1 VSSAEG
7 AAPAATKIPEHVHD
21 SEGPVSLVPLD
32 EKSSLAT
39 LLKLEPPAFRTVEET
54 FLQLDYL
61 ADYVRREDLSPLEG
75 RAVSIEPHYV
85 DRDFMADHS
94 VLFAS
99 TLRPPPNYCRRVHFF
114 AGKAA
119 AVQEELMALGPILST
134 KDPSTLEQYER
145 ACDEFSGRCYLGF
158 AVIRPLPASP
168 VGRTVL
174 RLLPSQKPID
184 KSIRELLCTRTYHTH
199 YLGATLTIHGLAF
212 QQQDLGVSRCSTI
225 AIWSALQ
232 KTSESEHLANATPA
246 EITNLASKYRLP
258 FGRPMPSEG
267 LAVDQMCLAVQSL
280 GVSPFLSKVTAFAQ
294 GRSLIFSAT
303 LSAMPCVLVMQKADN
318 SELWHA
324 VTVVGMKL
332 KDHHEIAYIKTAQPA
347 AGDDDSGDLK
357 AVYVQDD
364 RVGPYLRAEV
374 FRSDEG
380 QLRVR
385 MNVHGHRENGIIQ
398 EWIVKQVLVPLHRK
412 VRVSFNDLRSMA
424 VGSLIPEIQ
433 RVVATEDKIAIE
445 DLPGMPTV
453 RFRYWIER
461 GYEYVR
467 RVLKEDV
474 LSEESKTE
482 IRTRFV
488 MPRYVG
494 MIRLTSERFGRIDVL
509 VDTTSPRPN
518 YLWLAIL
525 ANRSDDDSGRLRDT
539 IAEYIA
545 EMASSPS
552 FDPLAEQY
560 RCAYFG

>member
-1 VSSAEG
+1 MLSAEG
-7 AAPAATKIPEHVHD
+7 TPAATKI
-21 SEGPVSLVPLD
+21 SEQARESQSAVRVLAL
-32 EKSSLAT
+32 EKETRLSNILE
-39 LLKLEPPAFRTVEET
+39 LEPPAFRSAEDT
-54 FLQLDYL
+54 FLQLEYL
-61 ADYVRREDLSPLEG
+61 ADYIRRDDLSSLKD
-75 RAVSIEPHYV
+75 RSVAIEPHYV

-99 TLRPPPNYCRRVHFF
+99 TLYPPPNHCRRIHFF
-114 AGKAA
+114 AGSAA
-119 AVQEELMALGPILST
+119 AVQEELMALGTVLSEGGASASE
-134 KDPSTLEQYER
+134 KYEQACAKFSDR
-145 ACDEFSGRCYLGF
+145 AYLGF

-174 RLLPSQKPID
+174 RLLPREKPID
-184 KSIRELLCTRTYHTH
+184 NSIRRLRCTRTYQTH
-199 YLGATLTIHGLAF
+199 YVGATLTIRGLAF

-246 EITNLASKYRLP
+246 EITNLASRYRLP

-267 LAVDQMCLAVQSL
+267 LAVDQMCLAMQSL
-280 GVSPFLSKVTAFAQ
+280 GVSPFLAKVTSFAQ
-294 GRSLIFSAT
+294 GRGLIYSAT

-332 KDHHEIAYIKTAQPA
+332 RDQHVVTHVNETQPA
-347 AGDDDSGDLK
+347 LGDDESGDLK

-374 FRSDEG
+374 FRSAEG

-385 MNVHGHRENGIIQ
+385 MNVHGHRENGTIQ
-398 EWIVKQVLVPLHRK
+398 EWIVKQILVPLHRK

-424 VGSLIPEIQ
+424 VGLIIPEIQ
-433 RVVATEDKIAIE
+433 HVVGHLDNVPIE
-445 DLPGMPTV
+445 KLPAMGTI

-461 GYEYVR
+461 SYDFVH
-467 RVLKEDV
+467 RVLKENV
-474 LSEESKTE
+474 LSDASKTE

-494 MIRLTSERFGRIDVL
+494 IIRLTSDRFGRIDVL

-518 YLWLAIL
+518 YLWLAFL
-525 ANRSDDDSGRLRDT
+525 AAASDDESGRIRDT
-539 IAEYIA
+539 IAEYVA
-545 EMASSPS
+545 ELASFPS
-552 FDPLAEQY
+552 TDPYLQER
-560 RCAYFG
+560 RCVYFS